1 MGFLTLVLVLA
12 VLGLG
17 IWIFKRRKEPDE
29 PRPPSTAY
37 GSARFANGTDLKSYG
52 LLGTAGYPLGVWYG
66 VLDGGVYT
74 PNSLRYSGDRHRLI
88 CAPTRSGKFVS
99 CVGPLLLNDVDSS
112 ALVVD
117 IKGEAAA
124 ITGEWRKQAGPI
136 YVLDPWGVS
145 GHPGASFNPLDLLKP
160 DSPDLAEDA
169 AMLADAIVV
178 EGADVDRHW
187 NEEAKGFISALMLHV
202 ACDPGET
209 DKTLTRVREIMTLEP
224 EEFAKILAVMAR
236 SDLAQGLIRRGSARF
251 MQKQDKESS
260 GVISTA
266 QQQTHFLDSPRLKAA
281 LAKSSFDFADL
292 KKHLCTIYLVLPAE
306 RVSTFNRWLRLLIS
320 VALTTLQRT
329 PGKPTEP
336 IKFIVDEFPALG
348 AGLKIVEAGIGLMA
362 GFGVQFHI
370 IVQDFN
376 QLNDTYGNRWQSFV
390 ANSGIVQVFGVRD
403 LFTAE
408 YVSKLTGDTTIR
420 VLGESYSEISKE
432 QSHRGFSGKGQNVN
446 EAHRL
451 LLTPGEVMTLPEHV
465 QLIFPAN
472 GNPVLLRKH
481 RWFEERPWA
490 ERGKNPPDIF
500 KPLSPVSGPLVVT
513 GGETYSLGDGAGI
526 TGDGADRGPT
536 REMGTPSSRAPTGGL
551 TGG

>member
-1 MGFLTLVLVLA
+1 MGIIFLLLIV
-12 VLGLG
+12 GGG
-17 IWIFKRRKEPDE
+17 IWLLRRRKPEPSA
-29 PRPPSTAY
+29 PSTAH
-37 GSARFANGTDLKSYG
+37 GSARFANYEELNAYG
-52 LLGTAGYPLGVWYG
+52 LLGGVGYPLGLWFG
-66 VLDGGVYT
+66 AANGGAMV
-74 PNSLRYSGDRHRLI
+74 PNPLRYSGDRHRLI
-88 CAPTRSGKFVS
+88 CAPTRSGKFVA

-124 ITGEWRKQAGPI
+124 ITGEWRKQTGPI
-136 YVLDPWGVS
+136 HVLDPWGLS
-145 GHPGASFNPLDLLKP
+145 GHVTASFNPLDLLKP

-169 AMLADAIVV
+169 SMLADALVV
-178 EGADVDRHW
+178 EGAEVDRHW
-187 NEEAKGFISALMLHV
+187 NEEAKGFLTALMLHV

-209 DKTLTRVREIMTLEP
+209 NKTLTRVREIMTLDP
-224 EEFAKILAVMAR
+224 EELGKVLAVMAK
-236 SDLAQGLIRRGSARF
+236 SDKAQGLVKRGAARF
-251 MQKQDKESS
+251 TQKQDKESS

-266 QQQTHFLDSPRLKAA
+266 QQQTHFLDSPRLKAS

-348 AGLKIVEAGIGLMA
+348 AGLKVVEAGIGLMA

-390 ANSGIVQVFGVRD
+390 ANTGILQVFGVRD

-408 YVSKLTGDTTIR
+408 YISKLTGDSTVR
-420 VLGESYSEISKE
+420 VVGESYNEITKE
-432 QSHRGFSGKGQNVN
+432 QKWKGFKGMGVSYNDV
-446 EAHRL
+446 HRL
-451 LLTPGEVMTLPEHV
+451 LLTPGEVMTLQEHV

-472 GNPVLLRKH
+472 GNPILLRKH
-481 RWFEERPWA
+481 RWFEEQPWA
-490 ERGKNPPDIF
+490 ARGKNPPDIF
-500 KPLSPVSGPLVVT
+500 KPLLPVRAPVFVR
-513 GGETYSLGDGAGI
+513 GGETYALGDGNGVAGVSV
-526 TGDGADRGPT
+526 ARGPT
-536 REMGTPSSRAPTGGL
+536 PKTEIQSGVESKPAGDPQTPK
-551 TGG
+551 

>member
-1 MGFLTLVLVLA
+1 MGIIFLLLIV
-12 VLGLG
+12 GGG
-17 IWIFKRRKEPDE
+17 IWLLRRRKPEPSQ
-29 PRPPSTAY
+29 PSTAH
-37 GSARFANGTDLKSYG
+37 GSARFANYEELNAYG
-52 LLGTAGYPLGVWYG
+52 LLGGVGYPLGLWFG
-66 VLDGGVYT
+66 AANGGAMV
-74 PNSLRYSGDRHRLI
+74 PNALRYSGDRHRLI
-88 CAPTRSGKFVS
+88 CAPTRSGKFVA

-136 YVLDPWGVS
+136 HVLDPWGLS
-145 GHPGASFNPLDLLKP
+145 GHVTASFNPLDLLKP

-169 AMLADAIVV
+169 SMLADALVV
-178 EGADVDRHW
+178 EGAEVDRHW
-187 NEEAKGFISALMLHV
+187 NEEAKGFLTALMLHV

-224 EEFAKILAVMAR
+224 EGLGKVLAVMAK
-236 SDLAQGLIRRGSARF
+236 SDKAQGLVKRGAARF
-251 MQKQDKESS
+251 TQKQDKESS

-266 QQQTHFLDSPRLKAA
+266 QQQTHFLDSPRLKAS

-292 KKHLCTIYLVLPAE
+292 KKQLCTIYLVLPAE

-348 AGLKIVEAGIGLMA
+348 AGLKVVEAGIGLMA

-390 ANSGIVQVFGVRD
+390 ANTGILQVFGVRD

-408 YVSKLTGDTTIR
+408 YISKLTGDSTVR
-420 VLGESYSEISKE
+420 VVGESYSEISKE
-432 QSHRGFSGKGQNVN
+432 QKWKGFKGMGVSYNDV
-446 EAHRL
+446 HRL
-451 LLTPGEVMTLPEHV
+451 LLTPGEVMTLQEHV

-472 GNPVLLRKH
+472 GNPILLRKH
-481 RWFEERPWA
+481 RWFEEQPWTA
-490 ERGKNPPDIF
+490 RGKNPPDIF
-500 KPLSPVSGPLVVT
+500 KPLLPVRAPVFVR
-513 GGETYSLGDGAGI
+513 GGETYALGDGSGAAGVS
-526 TGDGADRGPT
+526 AARGPT
-536 REMGTPSSRAPTGGL
+536 PKTGIQSGVGSEPAGGPQAPK
-551 TGG
+551 